1 MIGQPL
7 LWLPVST
14 TPAGISP
21 VCFRKPGRF
30 LTRVLLQRCW
40 RRPWASPPWPY
51 WASWSKVNGILGE
64 KAKLGLTW
72 ATPAPLIFIDNQLYA
87 KGNFSLA
94 VRFTEHLKA
103 AKTRVTGHWIESSKM
118 LAGRSNWDCVRAC
131 ARSLFLSAGDR
142 RSEDVPS
149 ASTLH
154 FWTSRVWEGLQS
166 SVSHFFFRLFTR
178 VCVYWTTFFF
188 FFNSTVFIFKRGCS
202 GFVCA
207 EPTVPNTSPSSSPPC
222 GCLESSS
229 VKVIWHQ
236 NDGRLRG
243 EGLWPLTSAGVV
255 GLASACGL
263 LYLCGRL
270 SYFRGYSQSPQQR

>member
-51 WASWSKVNGILGE
+51 WASWSKVNGMLGE

-131 ARSLFLSAGDR
+131 ARSLFLSAGDL

-188 FFNSTVFIFKRGCS
+188 FNSLR
-202 GFVCA
+202 
-207 EPTVPNTSPSSSPPC
+207 
-222 GCLESSS
+222 CLYLNAAAPVSS
-229 VKVIWHQ
+229 VQSQLFRILPHLHRRLVAVWSLLQSRWSDTRMTDVWEVKVS
-236 NDGRLRG
+236 D
-243 EGLWPLTSAGVV
+243 LWPLLV
-255 GLASACGL
+255 L
-263 LYLCGRL
+263 
-270 SYFRGYSQSPQQR
+270 